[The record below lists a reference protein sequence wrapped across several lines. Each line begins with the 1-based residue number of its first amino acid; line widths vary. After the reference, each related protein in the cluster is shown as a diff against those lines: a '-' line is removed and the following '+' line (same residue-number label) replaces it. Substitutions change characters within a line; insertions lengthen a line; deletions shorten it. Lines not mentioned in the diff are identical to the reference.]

1 MTTVSFFEVL
11 KVEKECAWVRA
22 SVERIHRLRL
32 EMRALVWGL
41 VSEVDTVTT
50 THHASRSVGRLALGS
65 ANEYNYLMAVD
76 KFE

>member
-1 MTTVSFFEVL
+1 MGA
-11 KVEKECAWVRA
+11 CVR
-22 SVERIHRLRL
+22 RTNTPFRL

-41 VSEVDTVTT
+41 VSEEDTVTT